1 MNDII
6 IATAIFLIAYVVI
19 VSEKVDRMVAALL
32 GGMAMIHFVGV
43 YTQEKALAGVDFN
56 VIFLLVG
63 MMIMAGVIS
72 ETGLFQWLAV
82 RAVQLG
88 RGNPVRIMQ
97 LLAIITAVGSAFLD
111 NVTTVVLIA
120 PVTLFVASSLGVSPI
135 PFLIAEVLASNI
147 GGAAT
152 LIGDPPNII
161 IGSAAGIDFVTFM
174 VNMTP
179 IVIVVLIVYV
189 LFLPLLF
196 RKQLPSVEMATSV
209 ENLDSSGL
217 ITDPVLLRQSLIVL
231 GLVLLG
237 FLLHGTLHLE
247 TATIALSGAALLLLW
262 SKRDPHKA
270 VADVEWGTLLFFVGL
285 FIMVE
290 ALVSVGAIDLAANWL
305 LELTGGSLQVTALT
319 ILWISAIASGI
330 IDNIPYTATMVP
342 LIQSLGEKGMDTWPL
357 WWALA
362 MGADFGGNAT
372 LVGASANVVV
382 ASFAARSDHHIS
394 FMKFLGYG
402 AVVTFVAM
410 LFSTV
415 YLWVFYLM

>member
-1 MNDII
+1 MNDIM
-6 IATAIFLIAYVVI
+6 IATAIFVIAYVVI
-19 VSEKVDRMVAALL
+19 VSERVDRMVAALL
-32 GGMAMIHFVGV
+32 GGMAMIHFVGA
-43 YTQEKALAGVDFN
+43 YTQEEALAGVDFN

-63 MMIMAGVIS
+63 MMIMAGIIS
-72 ETGLFQWLAV
+72 ETGVFQWFAV

-88 RGNPVRIMQ
+88 KGNPVRIMQ
-97 LLAIITAVGSAFLD
+97 LLAIITAVGSALLD

-174 VNMTP
+174 VNMMP
-179 IVIVVLIVYV
+179 IVIVVLAVYV

-196 RKQLPSVEMATSV
+196 RKQVSSVDMASSV

-217 ITDPVLLRQSLIVL
+217 ITDPVLLRQSVIVL
-231 GLVLLG
+231 GLVLVG

-247 TATIALSGAALLLLW
+247 TATIALSGAALLMLW
-262 SKRDPHKA
+262 SKRDAHKA
-270 VADVEWGTLLFFVGL
+270 VEDVEWATLLFFVGL
-285 FIMVE
+285 FVMVE
-290 ALVSVGAIDLAANWL
+290 ALVAVGAIDLAANWL
-305 LELTGGSLQVTALT
+305 LDLTGGSLNVTAMA

-342 LIQSLGEKGMDTWPL
+342 LIQSLGDKGMDTWPL

-382 ASFAARSDHHIS
+382 ASFAARSGHHIS

-402 AVVTFVAM
+402 AIVTFVAL
-410 LFSTV
+410 LFSSV
-415 YLWVFYLM
+415 YLWVRYLM

>member
-6 IATAIFLIAYVVI
+6 IAISIFVIAYVFI
-19 VSEKVDRMVAALL
+19 VTEKMDRMVAALL
-32 GGMAMIHFVGV
+32 GGMAMIVFVGS
-43 YTQEKALAGVDFN
+43 YTQEEAFHGVDFN
-56 VIFLLVG
+56 VIFLLTG
-63 MMIMAGVIS
+63 MMIIAGVIS

-82 RAVQLG
+82 RAVQIG
-88 RGNPVRIMQ
+88 KGNPIRIMQ
-97 LLAIITAVGSAFLD
+97 ILAIVTAVGSALLD
-111 NVTTVVLIA
+111 NVTVVVLIA
-120 PVTLFVASSLGVSPI
+120 PVTLFVASSLGVNPL
-135 PFLIAEVLASNI
+135 PFLIAEVIASNI

-174 VNMTP
+174 LNMGP
-179 IVIVVLIVYV
+179 IVIVCLFFYV
-189 LFLPLLF
+189 LLLPLLF
-196 RKQLPSVEMATSV
+196 RKQVPSTEMA
-209 ENLDSSGL
+209 NNIDHLDATGL
-217 ITDPVLLRQSLIVL
+217 ISSPVLLRQSLIVL
-231 GLVLLG
+231 GLVLIG
-237 FLLHGTLHLE
+237 FMLHGTFHLD
-247 TATIALSGAALLLLW
+247 TATVALAGAAVLLLW
-262 SKRDPHKA
+262 SRRDTHKA
-270 VADVEWGTLLFFVGL
+270 LEDVEWGTLLFFVGL

-290 ALVSVGAIDLAANWL
+290 GLVEVGAIDLAANWL
-305 LELTGGSLQVTALT
+305 LDLTGGDLKVTAMA

-342 LIQSLGEKGMDTWPL
+342 LIQNLGAKGMDTWPL

-382 ASFAARSDHHIS
+382 ASFAARSGHHIS

-402 AVVTFVAM
+402 VIVTFVTL

-415 YLWVFYLM
+415 YLWIRYLM